1 MHTSSSTG
9 DVTPAH
15 ATSGKKTS
23 EDLDRTLLASLSAGD
38 RRAIEKLYQ
47 RYFSRLA
54 KFFLELNVD
63 ANCIEGLIIDTM
75 VDLWTERATLG
86 ASVTVSV
93 AIMRVAYSHGQRYF
107 AKAMQ
112 TQSTI
117 PRDRKNPERSS
128 PVQLTVVSNQQGS
141 DVTPRFEERAL
152 LYLVYGCGHSRRDIA
167 DIMKVSSECVD
178 LLLGDARRR
187 RVPFSQ

>member
-9 DVTPAH
+9 DMRPAH
-15 ATSGKKTS
+15 ATSGKKIS
-23 EDLDRTLLASLSAGD
+23 EDLDRALLASFSAGD

-54 KFFLELNVD
+54 KFFLELNVG
-63 ANCIEGLIIDTM
+63 ANCIEDLIIDTM
-75 VDLWTERATLG
+75 VDLWNERASLG

-93 AIMRVAYSHGQRYF
+93 AIMRLAYSHGQRYF

-112 TQSTI
+112 TQSTF
-117 PRDRKNPERSS
+117 PRDGKNAERSS
-128 PVQLTVVSNQQGS
+128 PVRLTVVSNQQGS

-187 RVPFSQ
+187 RLPFSQ